1 MPVKK
6 ESSVGGIEQC
16 MVLINNPNHKLI
28 CANLSTKQAAISSD
42 WAFSTTKVLLIK
54 SRCDYNSTP
63 LFCHSDPTLDVK
75 VSDLESCLMFAWGTM
90 YDHHDLWR

>member
-1 MPVKK
+1 M
-6 ESSVGGIEQC
+6 I
-16 MVLINNPNHKLI
+16 LINNLYHKLV
-28 CANLSTKQAAISSD
+28 CANLSTKQASISPD

-54 SRCDYNSTP
+54 SGCDHNSTP
-63 LFCHSDPTLDVK
+63 LFCCSGPKLDVK